1 MSESLQAL
9 SAHIIVALADK
20 IQNPVLALD
29 ELTVEVAPQ
38 DLIEV
43 ATFLRDDDAC
53 YFEQLIDVCG
63 VDYLSY
69 GDSEWDVGG
78 SGFSRGVKREFSFD
92 DSELGEDVPEFEG
105 KRFASVTHLLSIK
118 NNQRIRVK
126 VYCDDNEFPLV
137 DSLTE
142 IWSSANW
149 FEREAFDLFG
159 IMYNGHPD
167 LRRIL
172 TDYGFSGHPFRK
184 DFPLIGQV
192 EMRYDE
198 EQERVVYEPVSI
210 EPRTLVPRVIRDDGR
225 FTNIKEVES
234 DKVDSANGVGK

>member
-1 MSESLQAL
+1 MSDLLQAL
-9 SAHIIVALADK
+9 SAHITGALDTK
-20 IQNPVLALD
+20 IQSLEIALH
-29 ELTVEVAPQ
+29 ELTIKVAPV

-43 ATFLRDDDAC
+43 ATFLRDDEKCA
-53 YFEQLIDVCG
+53 FEQLIDVCG

-78 SGFSRGVKREFSFD
+78 SGFTRGVKREFSFD
-92 DSELGEDVPEFEG
+92 DNELDADVPEFEG
-105 KRFASVTHLLSIK
+105 ERFASVTHLLSIK
-118 NNQRIRVK
+118 HNHRIRLK

-137 DSLTE
+137 DSLTDV
-142 IWSSANW
+142 WSSANW

-210 EPRTLVPRVIRDDGR
+210 DSRTLVPRIIREDGR
-225 FTNIKEVES
+225 FTRNTEIEETNTDEVE
-234 DKVDSANGVGK
+234 K

>member
-1 MSESLQAL
+1 MSLSLEAL
-9 SAHIIVALADK
+9 SAHISEALTSK
-20 IQNPVLALD
+20 ILSAEIALD
-29 ELTVEVAPQ
+29 ELTIEVSPQ
-38 DLIEV
+38 DLLEV
-43 ATFLRDDDAC
+43 STFLRDDASC
-53 YFEQLIDVCG
+53 FFEQLTDVCG

-78 SGFSRGVKREFSFD
+78 SGFTRGVKREFSFD
-92 DSELGEDVPEFEG
+92 ESELDSDKPEFEG
-105 KRFASVTHLLSIK
+105 KRFAVVSHLLSVK

-126 VYCDDNEFPLV
+126 AYCDDNEFPII
-137 DSLTE
+137 DSVTN

-159 IMYNGHPD
+159 IMFNGHPD

-172 TDYGFSGHPFRK
+172 TDYGFSGYPFRK

-210 EPRTLVPRVIRDDGR
+210 ESRTLVPRIIREDGR
-225 FTNIKEVES
+225 FTRDAENEANDADEVE
-234 DKVDSANGVGK
+234 K

>member
-1 MSESLQAL
+1 MSLSLEAL
-9 SAHIIVALADK
+9 SAHISEALPAK
-20 IQNPVLALD
+20 IIAAEIALS
-29 ELTVEVAPQ
+29 ELTIEVSPQ
-38 DLIEV
+38 DLLEV
-43 ATFLRDDDAC
+43 STFLRDDASC
-53 YFEQLIDVCG
+53 CFEQLSDVCG

-78 SGFSRGVKREFSFD
+78 SGFTRGVKREFSFD
-92 DSELGEDVPEFEG
+92 DSELDSEKPEFEG
-105 KRFASVTHLLSIK
+105 KRFAVVSHLLSVK

-126 VYCDDNEFPLV
+126 SYCDDNEFPII
-137 DSLTE
+137 DSVTN
-142 IWSSANW
+142 IWNSANW

-159 IMYNGHPD
+159 IMFNGHPD

-172 TDYGFSGHPFRK
+172 TDYGFSGYPFRK

-210 EPRTLVPRVIRDDGR
+210 ESRTLVPRIIREDGR
-225 FTNIKEVES
+225 FTRDAENEANDADEVE
-234 DKVDSANGVGK
+234 K

>member
-1 MSESLQAL
+1 MSVSLQEL
-9 SAHIIVALADK
+9 EAHISTSFSDK
-20 IQNPVLALD
+20 IQRSIISLN
-29 ELTVEVAPQ
+29 ELTIEVAPQ

-43 ATFLRDDDAC
+43 ATFLRDDKVCA
-53 YFEQLIDVCG
+53 FEQLTDVCG

-78 SGFSRGVKREFSFD
+78 SGFARGVKREFSFD
-92 DSELGEDVPEFEG
+92 ASELDEDKPEFEG
-105 KRFASVTHLLSIK
+105 KRFASVTHLLSIN
-118 NNQRIRVK
+118 NNQRIRLT

-137 DSLTE
+137 DSLTDV
-142 IWSSANW
+142 WSSANW

-198 EQERVVYEPVSI
+198 DLERVVYEPVSI
-210 EPRTLVPRVIRDDGR
+210 ESRTLVPRVIREDQR
-225 FTNIKEVES
+225 FSKNNTSDVNDTTEV
-234 DKVDSANGVGK
+234 DK

>member
-1 MSESLQAL
+1 MSDLLQKVSEHISGAL
-9 SAHIIVALADK
+9 GAKVQNAEIALH
-20 IQNPVLALD
+20 
-29 ELTVEVAPQ
+29 ELTIEVAPA

-43 ATFLRDDDAC
+43 STFLRDDETC
-53 YFEQLIDVCG
+53 SFEQLTDVCG

-78 SGFSRGVKREFSFD
+78 SGFTRGVKREFSFD
-92 DSELGEDVPEFEG
+92 DGELDADVPEFEG
-105 KRFASVTHLLSIK
+105 KRFAVVTHLLSIK
-118 NNQRIRVK
+118 NNQRIRMK

-137 DSLTE
+137 DSLTT
-142 IWSSANW
+142 IWNAANW

-159 IMYNGHPD
+159 IMFNGHPD

-172 TDYGFSGHPFRK
+172 TDYGFSGYPFRK

-198 EQERVVYEPVSI
+198 DQERVVYEPVSI
-210 EPRTLVPRVIRDDGR
+210 EPRTLVPRIIREDGR
-225 FTNIKEVES
+225 FTRNAEIKTNDVDEVE
-234 DKVDSANGVGK
+234 K

>member
-1 MSESLQAL
+1 MSDSLQGL
-9 SAHIIVALADK
+9 SAHLTGALASK
-20 IQNPVLALD
+20 ILKAEIALN
-29 ELTVEVAPQ
+29 ELTVEIAPQ

-43 ATFLRDDDAC
+43 STFLRDDEAC
-53 YFEQLIDVCG
+53 SFEQLTDVCG

-78 SGFSRGVKREFSFD
+78 SGFTRGVKREFSFD
-92 DSELGEDVPEFEG
+92 DSELDADKPEFEG
-105 KRFASVTHLLSIK
+105 KRFAVVSHLLSVK

-126 VYCDDNEFPLV
+126 TFCDDNEFPLI
-137 DSLTE
+137 DSVTE

-159 IMYNGHPD
+159 IMFNGHPD

-210 EPRTLVPRVIRDDGR
+210 ESRTLVPRIIREDGR
-225 FTNIKEVES
+225 FTRDAENEANNTNEVE
-234 DKVDSANGVGK
+234 K